1 MRPISA
7 PGRRRE
13 DLLSVR
19 LARAARGFTLIEILV
34 VILLIVI
41 VLGMVGLSIGRDES
55 RAVREEAERL
65 AAVLNSV
72 REEAIMQAQIVAV
85 RFDASSYAFERM
97 NQERKFE
104 EIEGDSLMR
113 ARALP
118 PEMEFSAVSL
128 DGQPA
133 RQRARVV
140 FFPTGV
146 AQSAFAVTLQQGAA
160 VWRVE
165 GGLNGAIKPVAPE
178 AS

>member
-7 PGRRRE
+7 PGRHRPK
-13 DLLSVR
+13 SV
-19 LARAARGFTLIEILV
+19 AGGFTLIEILV
-34 VILLIVI
+34 VILLMVI

-65 AAVLNSV
+65 SAVLNSV

-85 RFDASSYAFERM
+85 RFDAGSYAFERL
-97 NQERKFE
+97 NQEREFE

-133 RQRARVV
+133 RRRARVV
-140 FFPTGV
+140 FFPTGA
-146 AQSAFAVTLQQGAA
+146 AQSAFVVTLQQGAA
-160 VWRVE
+160 IWRVE
-165 GGLNGAIKPVAPE
+165 GGLDGAIKPVAPA

>member
-1 MRPISA
+1 M
-7 PGRRRE
+7 
-13 DLLSVR
+13 
-19 LARAARGFTLIEILV
+19 
-34 VILLIVI
+34 VI

-55 RAVREEAERL
+55 RAVRDEAERL
-65 AAVLNSV
+65 SAVLNSV

-85 RFDASSYAFERM
+85 RFDASSYAFERL
-97 NQERKFE
+97 NQEREFE

-133 RQRARVV
+133 RRRARVV
-140 FFPTGV
+140 FFPTG
-146 AQSAFAVTLQQGAA
+146 ATQSAFAITLRQGAA
-160 VWRVE
+160 TWRVE
-165 GGLNGAIKPVAPE
+165 GGLDGVIRPVAPA